1 MTLPP
6 DEELAQLKAQLEEA
20 RAGNALVVHALGCAL
35 QWGEALF
42 AFLPEGTVLPEG
54 VKTANGALAQAM
66 RALKGI
72 RHDRE

>member
-1 MTLPP
+1 VTPP
-6 DEELAQLKAQLEEA
+6 LHEELAQLRAQLEEA
-20 RAGNALVVHALGCAL
+20 RAGNALIIHALNCAL

-42 AFLPEGTVLPEG
+42 AYLPEGTVLPEG

-72 RHDRE
+72 KRD